1 MASDRHPARRAR
13 PLGAVLVFL
22 AANSFAVASLA
33 AGPTPA
39 DKDTAR
45 ALMSQGN
52 DLRTKGDLKGAL
64 QSFQAADAIMH
75 VPSTGVEVAKTE
87 AALGQLV
94 EARDAALAVARTT
107 AAPGEPK
114 PFTEARKEA
123 QALSDALEARIP
135 ALQISV
141 KNAPAGSTPNV
152 DVDGVAVP
160 AQALA
165 FPHKVN
171 PGHHVVGATAGTVHA
186 QAEVDVAEHETKGVI
201 VELPDAAAT
210 PPPDVVASAPNPDEH
225 KSAAPSEHAKKKF
238 PVLAVAG
245 FAVGAV
251 GIAVGS
257 VTGLMS
263 ISKTSSL
270 KDQCPNDQCP
280 ASTFDSDQFQ
290 SDKSTAST
298 LGTVSTIAFIAGGV
312 GIAVGVVGLLLP
324 RGDVAA
330 HATTTGKSGVTKP
343 LISPWISPSPGGG
356 AAGLVGSF

>member
-1 MASDRHPARRAR
+1 MASDRQLARRAR
-13 PLGAVLVFL
+13 PLGALLVFL
-22 AANSFAVASLA
+22 AANSLAVAGLA
-33 AGPTPA
+33 AGPTAA

-45 ALMSQGN
+45 ALMAQGN

-94 EARDAALAVARTT
+94 EARDAALAVARTSP
-107 AAPGEPK
+107 APGEPK

-123 QALSDALEARIP
+123 QALSDALETRIP
-135 ALQISV
+135 ALQITV
-141 KNAPAGSTPNV
+141 KNTPAGSAPSV

-165 FPHKVN
+165 FPRKVN
-171 PGHHVVGATAGTVHA
+171 PGHHVVGASAGTAHA
-186 QAEVDVAEHETKGVI
+186 QAEVDVAERETKGVI
-201 VELPDAAAT
+201 VELPDAATT
-210 PPPDVVASAPNPDEH
+210 PPATVLAPAPSPDDH
-225 KSAAPSEHAKKKF
+225 KSATPSDQPKKKF

-298 LGTVSTIAFIAGGV
+298 LGTVSTISFIVGGV
-312 GIAVGVVGLLLP
+312 GIAVGVVGLVLP
-324 RGDVAA
+324 RGNVSA
-330 HATTTGKSGVTKP
+330 HASTTGSNSATKP
-343 LISPWISPSPGGG
+343 RISPWISPSPGGG
-356 AAGLVGSF
+356 AAGLAGRF